1 MAEASAVPL
10 PDHEDAITRN
20 LVRVAGWAVML
31 LAGTI
36 AVLLMLDEPVQ
47 PVRVLS
53 LIHI

>member
-36 AVLLMLDEPVQ
+36 GSDTW
-47 PVRVLS
+47 RRLS
-53 LIHI
+53 RLYLGEQQ